1 MAMRRWQGTILG
13 LLLVLLAGCGG
24 GGGGGAPG
32 GGNGAELPS
41 FAGDTTM
48 ARLQQAG
55 KIRVGTKF
63 DQPLFGLKAPGGEV
77 EGFDVEIAKL
87 VAEGIFGK
95 GNIEGR
101 LEFLETPSRVRE
113 SSIVD
118 GKVDMVIATYTITEE
133 RKQQVSF
140 AGPYYI
146 AGQDIMVKSDNPD
159 IRGVEDLNGRRVCTA
174 EGSTSLKNLQQ
185 RAPQAQILTFPTY
198 SECAAAL
205 GDGRVEA
212 VTTDDAILLG
222 LIERSG
228 GAYRLVDNPFT
239 EEPLGMGIR
248 KDDAAFRD
256 FLNER
261 LSGIFSNG
269 EWKAAYER
277 TIGKVAGPAP
287 EPPPLQTS

>member
-1 MAMRRWQGTILG
+1 MTGSWRAAILA
-13 LLLVLLAGCGG
+13 LLLAVVVACG
-24 GGGGGAPG
+24 GGGGGAPSG
-32 GGNGAELPS
+32 GSGGDLAS
-41 FAGDTTM
+41 FPPGSTM

-55 KIRVGTKF
+55 RMRVGTKF

-87 VAEGIFGK
+87 MAEGIFGE

-101 LEFLETPSRVRE
+101 IEFLETPSRVRE

-118 GKVDMVIATYTITEE
+118 GKVDMVVATYTITEE

-146 AGQDIMVKSDNPD
+146 AGQDIMVKSDNMD
-159 IRGVEDLNGRRVCTA
+159 IRGVEGLNGRRVCSA

-185 RAPQAQILTFPTY
+185 RAPQAQVLTFPTY

-222 LIERSG
+222 LIDRSG
-228 GAYRLVDNPFT
+228 GAFKLVRNPFT
-239 EEPLGMGIR
+239 EEPLGIGFA

-256 FLNER
+256 FLNGR
-261 LSGIFSNG
+261 LSEIFSSNG

-277 TIGKVAGPAP
+277 TLGKVAGPAP
-287 EPPPLQTS
+287 EPPSLESS